1 MTRFDFSPLF
11 RSTIGFDRM
20 AQLLESALDV
30 DEVGTGYP
38 PYNIEKSGDDKYRIT
53 LAVAGFTGDEL
64 DLQVKENTLT
74 VSGKKA
80 DGNGDRRYLHRGI
93 AARDFRRVFQLTDY
107 VKVVGANLD
116 NGLLHIDLAREVPE
130 EMKPRKIEIGSGG
143 AKTLFGK
150 AKKLIDDDKA
160 A

>member
-30 DEVGTGYP
+30 EDVGTGYP
-38 PYNIEKSGDDKYRIT
+38 PYNIEKSGEDKYRIT

-64 DLQVKENTLT
+64 DVQVKENTLT

-80 DGNGDRRYLHRGI
+80 DANGDRRYLHRGI

-116 NGLLHIDLAREVPE
+116 NGLLHIDLEREVPE

-143 AKTLFGK
+143 TKTLFGK
-150 AKKLIDDDKA
+150 AKKLIEDDKA